1 MNFLDRSFCR
11 ESTSLPDSN
20 RLNSVR
26 RLFQRCLIN
35 ILVRIIMSAVVSEK
49 ARKDM
54 FNYMDADKDGKLSI
68 PDFKFTARAVGIV
81 ASEYDFE
88 LFCKGVG
95 KDTITYD
102 QYSKM
107 IDDFIAKKRFIINE
121 ECQLQLLKE
130 LRKAFDRMDKRK
142 KGLVPIADI
151 KTFLTT
157 LGETLTASEFDEVFR
172 HRPKSVGNE
181 VTFEQ
186 FFKIVIG
193 KSTYN
198 LHQ

>member
-1 MNFLDRSFCR
+1 
-11 ESTSLPDSN
+11 
-20 RLNSVR
+20 
-26 RLFQRCLIN
+26 
-35 ILVRIIMSAVVSEK
+35 MSAVVSEK

-88 LFCKGVG
+88 LFCKSVG
-95 KDTITYD
+95 TDTITYD

-107 IDDFIAKKRFIINE
+107 IDTFIAKKRFIINE

-130 LRKAFDRMDKRK
+130 LRAAFDRMDKRK

-151 KTFLTT
+151 KAFLTS
-157 LGETLTASEFDEVFR
+157 LGETLTEKEVDEVFR

-193 KSTYN
+193 RSTYN